1 MKIERLNLPSSPEI
15 VNNIIEQTPNRD
27 RDLWTG
33 DGMSITVGNVHVDG
47 NNIRFDALSNNTI
60 RGAAGGVILLA
71 EYAVKEA
78 YITK

>member
-1 MKIERLNLPSSPEI
+1 MYGQIQGSKLIFIFSISHNKIKDFIEVFINISASLSP
-15 VNNIIEQTPNRD
+15 
-27 RDLWTG
+27 
-33 DGMSITVGNVHVDG
+33 
-47 NNIRFDALSNNTI
+47 FDALSNNTI